1 MLRHNN
7 ELKVDISVV
16 TKENFFMTIKSAELE
31 ISVVIEKFSI
41 AIKNGR

>member
-16 TKENFFMTIKSAELE
+16 IKENYIVIIKDVESK
-31 ISVVIEKFSI
+31 ISVTIEKFSI
-41 AIKNGR
+41 AIENGR